1 MEKRSLDIWWVSRL
15 AIYNPGVLQGEQ
27 GAHQPLLF
35 LNKQGDNF
43 ENKTQH
49 RITLDSWPI
58 IIISMIIIMMVL
70 SRTQEVDSTVSINQN
85 VLPQIAGRK
94 INSHNMMVI
103 VLILRWWTTRRCST
117 WRSLPRSAF
126 GSSRRFST
134 ETFQSSTWWAYSQ
147 LSSIFHNYH
156 QLFTIIIN
164 SFIHNHPLGQPEK
177 GRRPLQNP
185 GKVNFEKR
193 TFQDWLNNPSKQTP
207 LFHLVIN
214 SAIILS
220 SPFRSAIVY

>member
-1 MEKRSLDIWWVSRL
+1 MGKRLWIFSGKKVFGYLVEKRYLDIWWVSRL

-58 IIISMIIIMMVL
+58 IIISMVL
-70 SRTQEVDSTVSINQN
+70 SRTQEVDSTDSINQN

-126 GSSRRFST
+126 GSSRRSST
-134 ETFQSSTWWAYSQ
+134 ETFQSSTWWAHSQ
-147 LSSIFHNYH
+147 LSSIHSS
-156 QLFTIIIN
+156 TII
-164 SFIHNHPLGQPEK
+164 
-177 GRRPLQNP
+177 
-185 GKVNFEKR
+185 
-193 TFQDWLNNPSKQTP
+193 LNGYPS
-207 LFHLVIN
+207 
-214 SAIILS
+214 IL
-220 SPFRSAIVY
+220 